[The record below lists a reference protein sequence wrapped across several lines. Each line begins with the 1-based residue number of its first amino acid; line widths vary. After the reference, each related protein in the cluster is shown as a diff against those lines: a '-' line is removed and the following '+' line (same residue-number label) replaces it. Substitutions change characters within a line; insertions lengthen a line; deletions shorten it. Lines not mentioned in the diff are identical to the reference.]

1 MTQSREQ
8 SRQSLKMSW
17 SRNQGVVWAQ
27 KSATTLLL
35 TRHEQAEM
43 VGITKYKCT
52 VFNQLKINPA
62 NNLQSL
68 NYIVDCTDWKLNRL
82 EKPSSLIRTL
92 PFLYEIIHKLPFE
105 PLMSPFYWCQEGNS
119 CKFTIIYCFYHGSL
133 CACASGAFGTLVE
146 DKFLRKCTNYANYFT
161 SPSSEQP

>member
-1 MTQSREQ
+1 MSLSRSQGSCLSPKKCRHPPLNATRASWNGWNHLVQVHSIQSVE
-8 SRQSLKMSW
+8 
-17 SRNQGVVWAQ
+17 N
-27 KSATTLLL
+27 KS
-35 TRHEQAEM
+35 
-43 VGITKYKCT
+43 
-52 VFNQLKINPA
+52 A

-68 NYIVDCTDWKLNRL
+68 NYIINCTDWKLNRL
-82 EKPSSLIRTL
+82 EEPSSLIRTL
-92 PFLYEIIHKLPFE
+92 PFLYEIIQKLPFA

-133 CACASGAFGTLVE
+133 CACAGGAFGTLVE